1 MNAPVPFAPP
11 TGHDV
16 PPRTLLATWDA
27 DTVVVWQAHGTEVA
41 ERAVATGRFD
51 GPAWR
56 HDRTTR
62 MRVSL
67 PSLAWRTAY
76 GQRAGRERLLAVR
89 LRRAGFDELLRRAVE
104 AEDDRAVYPSTAT
117 WRLAM
122 RYASATVSWHPD
134 RGPDGAELPWQTPRF
149 GLRGALLDAF
159 SREWVVG
166 VEDHTGWLADRS
178 LTPVVAPYA
187 PGGSGVR

>member
-1 MNAPVPFAPP
+1 VNAPVPFAPP

-76 GQRAGRERLLAVR
+76 
-89 LRRAGFDELLRRAVE
+89 VE

-134 RGPDGAELPWQTPRF
+134 RGPDGAELPWLTPRF